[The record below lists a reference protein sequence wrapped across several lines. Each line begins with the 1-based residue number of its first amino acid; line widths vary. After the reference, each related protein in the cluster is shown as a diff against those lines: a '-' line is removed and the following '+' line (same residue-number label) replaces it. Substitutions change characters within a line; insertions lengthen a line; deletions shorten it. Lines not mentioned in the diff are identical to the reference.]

1 MSSYLS
7 FYMSEIVLPGNQ
19 LYLETKCNLYEAGE
33 FDETFRS
40 CYFSISGFN
49 VDETHL
55 SCLLVG
61 KINSEIGKSSNRT
74 QAMTILPLAS
84 TITSGILNIS
94 HSFESWRCLQKGS
107 F

>member
-1 MSSYLS
+1 MRL
-7 FYMSEIVLPGNQ
+7 V
-19 LYLETKCNLYEAGE
+19 NLMKHFGG
-33 FDETFRS
+33 
-40 CYFSISGFN
+40 CYFSIGGFN

-61 KINSEIGKSSNRT
+61 KINSGIGNSSNRT

-107 F
+107 Y